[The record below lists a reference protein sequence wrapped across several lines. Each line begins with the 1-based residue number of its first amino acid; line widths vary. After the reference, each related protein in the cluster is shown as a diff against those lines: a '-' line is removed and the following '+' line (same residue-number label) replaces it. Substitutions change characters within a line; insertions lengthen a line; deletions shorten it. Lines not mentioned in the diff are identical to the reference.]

1 MSQHFRCSA
10 QHEKDL
16 DSNPASATCVF
27 GMFRIIMYL
36 KFIVYTH
43 THTHTHTHSRRR
55 MFKIIFFWTYDQF
68 CQWNSWNKPSFWTD
82 FCSFIIYQIFTYTC
96 ISNLFSR
103 SISMLI
109 YTDLIMG
116 NWYYVAHG
124 LQLSHTEIFQEFGGH
139 ILGSTLPLV
148 L

>member
-43 THTHTHTHSRRR
+43 THTVGEGCLKLSSGHMISFVNEIYEINHLSEL
-55 MFKIIFFWTYDQF
+55 IFAASSY
-68 CQWNSWNKPSFWTD
+68 
-82 FCSFIIYQIFTYTC
+82 I
-96 ISNLFSR
+96 R
-103 SISMLI
+103 SL
-109 YTDLIMG
+109 
-116 NWYYVAHG
+116 
-124 LQLSHTEIFQEFGGH
+124 H
-139 ILGSTLPLV
+139 ILGSLTYSVDLFQC
-148 L
+148 

>member
-43 THTHTHTHSRRR
+43 THTDTHTHTVGEGCLKLSSSGHMIS
-55 MFKIIFFWTYDQF
+55 FVNEIHEINHLSELIFAASSY
-68 CQWNSWNKPSFWTD
+68 
-82 FCSFIIYQIFTYTC
+82 I
-96 ISNLFSR
+96 R
-103 SISMLI
+103 SL
-109 YTDLIMG
+109 
-116 NWYYVAHG
+116 
-124 LQLSHTEIFQEFGGH
+124 H
-139 ILGSTLPLV
+139 ILGSLTYSVDLFQC
-148 L
+148 